1 MSDPELERKL
11 AQLPLPHP
19 SRNLRERVI
28 ARARRQATWRRCE
41 SGWRWALLVAALLLI
56 VANTH
61 FAQVEQQQMIALV
74 GPQGP
79 HQPVD
84 VQALMAQIA
93 RRQRVLV
100 MLVTTYDGSL
110 KEDVL

>member
-11 AQLPLPHP
+11 ARLPLPP
-19 SRNLRERVI
+19 PPRYLRERVL

-56 VANTH
+56 VTNAH
-61 FAQVEQQQMIALV
+61 FTQVEQQQMIALV

-110 KEDVL
+110 KEDLL